1 MPLDP
6 EDILTLPFVVLLGI
20 VAVMII
26 IAANGG
32 NTVWLGD
39 VVAAVAYP
47 LTVIAVLSA
56 LTLAAYQSVA
66 PSGR

>member
-1 MPLDP
+1 MALDP
-6 EDILTLPFVVLLGI
+6 DDLLALPFIVLLGI
-20 VAVMII
+20 VTVMII

-32 NTVWLGD
+32 NAVWLGD
-39 VVAAVAYP
+39 VAAAIVYP

-56 LTLAAYQSVA
+56 LGLAAYQSVT

>member
-6 EDILTLPFVVLLGI
+6 DDLLALPFMVLLGI

-32 NTVWLGD
+32 NAVWLGD
-39 VVAAVAYP
+39 VAAAIAVP
-47 LTVIAVLSA
+47 LTGIALLA
-56 LTLAAYQSVA
+56 AIGLAAYQSVV
-66 PSGR
+66 SGGR

>member
-6 EDILTLPFVVLLGI
+6 DDILALPFAVLLGI

-32 NTVWLGD
+32 NAVWLGD
-39 VVAAVAYP
+39 VAAAVAYP

-56 LTLAAYQSVA
+56 LALAAYQSVA
-66 PSGR
+66 SSGR